1 MMIQR
6 LKFET
11 IAVFYHLSMISGLD
25 HDLGTNLDHKMKHP
39 GD

>member
-1 MMIQR
+1 MMIQW

-11 IAVFYHLSMISGLD
+11 IAVFNHLSMISGSD
-25 HDLGTNLDHKMKHP
+25 HDLGTNLDHKMKQP